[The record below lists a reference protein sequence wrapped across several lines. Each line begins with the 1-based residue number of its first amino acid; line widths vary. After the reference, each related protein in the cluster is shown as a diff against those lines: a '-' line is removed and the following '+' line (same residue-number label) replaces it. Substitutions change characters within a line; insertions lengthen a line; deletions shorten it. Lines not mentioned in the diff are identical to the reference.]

1 MEVRCDSL
9 GHSAGLAGTVTT
21 VVTDHCCDRGG
32 HGRGVRILGHSRAG
46 PAPLSLVPTMSQPP
60 ADREHDPRPP
70 LPVLNALLV
79 CDEAIKEEIGIF
91 ETMRVPRFPA
101 RLPRL
106 CVYVKMTDAEGQYEI
121 ILQLI
126 RLDDLQVI
134 GERRLTAALGDRMA
148 AGELVFRFRTL
159 TLLHPGRYEF
169 RLFAD
174 GRTLGWCSLR
184 PQGGTDG

>member
-1 MEVRCDSL
+1 
-9 GHSAGLAGTVTT
+9 
-21 VVTDHCCDRGG
+21 
-32 HGRGVRILGHSRAG
+32 
-46 PAPLSLVPTMSQPP
+46 MSQPP

-79 CDEAIKEEIGIF
+79 CDEAIKEEGTGKITLIGIF

-121 ILQLI
+121 TLQLI

-159 TLLHPGRYEF
+159 TLLQPGRYEF

-174 GRTLGWCSLR
+174 GRTLGAKSFNVIEEV
-184 PQGGTDG
+184 

>member
-1 MEVRCDSL
+1 MEVRCDSR

-46 PAPLSLVPTMSQPP
+46 PAPLSFVPTMSQPP

-91 ETMRVPRFPA
+91 ETIRVPRFPA

-174 GRTLGWCSLR
+174 GRTLGAKSFNVIEEV
-184 PQGGTDG
+184 